1 MPKQKLSNHNGA
13 DTPLHINLLLAISL
27 LLVSLALVTLLPFS
41 SNNIKS
47 DLGYSSLCPFAPWS
61 TLTLLTGAGLAWLV
75 RAYVK
80 TQGR

>member
-1 MPKQKLSNHNGA
+1 MPKQKL
-13 DTPLHINLLLAISL
+13 LKVLAVVAALI
-27 LLVSLALVTLLPFS
+27 VALALVTLLPFS

-61 TLTLLTGAGLAWLV
+61 TLTLLASAGLVWLI

-80 TQGR
+80 TQ

>member
-1 MPKQKLSNHNGA
+1 MPKQKL
-13 DTPLHINLLLAISL
+13 LNLLLAAAAL
-27 LLVSLALVTLLPFS
+27 LALGALVTLLPFS

-61 TLTLLTGAGLAWLV
+61 TLTLLTGAGLAWLI

-80 TQGR
+80 TQGG

>member
-1 MPKQKLSNHNGA
+1 MSKQKLLN
-13 DTPLHINLLLAISL
+13 I
-27 LLVSLALVTLLPFS
+27 LLVVAALLVIASAVTLLPFS

-61 TLTLLTGAGLAWLV
+61 TLTLLFFAGVAWLI

-80 TQGR
+80 TQAG

>member
-1 MPKQKLSNHNGA
+1 MPPQKLLKILQA
-13 DTPLHINLLLAISL
+13 AAV
-27 LLVSLALVTLLPFS
+27 LLVLAALVTLLPFS

-61 TLTLLTGAGLAWLV
+61 TLTLLFFAGIAWLI

-80 TQGR
+80 TQTR

>member
-1 MPKQKLSNHNGA
+1 MPKQKLI
-13 DTPLHINLLLAISL
+13 DVLLAVAALI
-27 LLVSLALVTLLPFS
+27 VALAAVTLVPFS

-61 TLTLLTGAGLAWLV
+61 TLTLLAFAGLTWIV
-75 RAYVK
+75 RGYVK